1 MDGIQWNPLSANN
14 ILRQSGPVPQPTI
27 PVTPPIQLPILSVV
41 YVDGRQGAVDYPTP
55 ANCPGIPLFD
65 KNSNIMYVKV
75 TDNYGNLANLLE
87 FDMIPRKSQ
96 IDKQNEAM
104 TNINARLDRL
114 EEMIT
119 NAMAT
124 KSNNG
129 GVGEST
135 AATTADGDPK
145 PKRR

>member
-1 MDGIQWNPLSANN
+1 MKLRIKRILMTACMAVIALMSSA
-14 ILRQSGPVPQPTI
+14 
-27 PVTPPIQLPILSVV
+27 
-41 YVDGRQGAVDYPTP
+41 
-55 ANCPGIPLFD
+55 
-65 KNSNIMYVKV
+65 
-75 TDNYGNLANLLE
+75 
-87 FDMIPRKSQ
+87 
-96 IDKQNEAM
+96 QNEAM